1 MSGLY
6 LDGGGPLE
14 REAFLVRLHRQSGF
28 GGSLDEYRARIE
40 ALDAHPYAARAIRD
54 LVLRNDQDTAIAGL
68 RLTAIHSLHEDRE
81 IWIGGI
87 SRLVTREST
96 GAEESASRIVEM
108 TLALLADEQVDGA
121 TIFANGD
128 PRFLRDLGF
137 EVVGGE
143 GIDVDLVDLDGR
155 SAPRVT
161 VRPLILTD
169 GPDMRRIHERSG
181 AGEPLW
187 MLRDAERWDYL
198 LRAAALRGSKSDPV
212 SLVQLA
218 CERDG
223 RLIGYAIAN
232 PQVPVLDLLDLG
244 LEDPDDAV
252 LGALLASLYAE
263 GRTRGC
269 ERMRTPLLP
278 GATGRLL
285 RTRFRPASLR
295 DGLFLVAA
303 LDERLDLRAVVEGC
317 GGYAGLERA

>member
-28 GGSLDEYRARIE
+28 GGPLEEYRARIE
-40 ALDAHPYAARAIRD
+40 ALDEHPYVARAIRD
-54 LVLRNDQDTAIAGL
+54 LVLRNDRDAAIAGL
-68 RLTAIHSLHEDRE
+68 RLTAIHSLHMDRE

-87 SRLVTREST
+87 SRLVAREGSA
-96 GAEESASRIVEM
+96 AEASLSRIVEM

-121 TIFANGD
+121 TIFANGH

-143 GIDVDLVDLDGR
+143 GIDVDLDDLDGR
-155 SAPRVT
+155 AAPGVT
-161 VRPLILTD
+161 VRPLGLTD

-198 LRAAALRGSKSDPV
+198 LRTTMVWGAKSDPG

-218 CERDG
+218 CVRDG
-223 RLIGYAIAN
+223 RLVGYAIAG
-232 PQVPVLDLLDLG
+232 PHAPVLDLLDLG
-244 LEDPDDAV
+244 LEDPDDA
-252 LGALLASLYAE
+252 LLATLLASLCAE
-263 GRTRGC
+263 GRVRGC
-269 ERMRTPLLP
+269 ARMRTPLLP
-278 GATGRLL
+278 GAVGRML
-285 RTRFRPASLR
+285 RTRFRPSSLR
-295 DGLFLVAA
+295 EGFFLVAA
-303 LDERLDLRAVVEGC
+303 LDERLDLGVVVEGC
-317 GGYAGLERA
+317 GGYAGLEKA